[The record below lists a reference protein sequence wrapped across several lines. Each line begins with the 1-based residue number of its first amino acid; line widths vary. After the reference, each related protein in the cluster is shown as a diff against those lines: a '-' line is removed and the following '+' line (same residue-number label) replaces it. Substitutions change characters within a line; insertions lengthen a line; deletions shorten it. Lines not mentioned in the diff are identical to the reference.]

1 MGWHQQLDVEMSISA
16 SGENPPTTFFPTA
29 ALNSCYSYFMLDNS
43 TFRVTLPV
51 AQPGVISRNF
61 LVSVDGRASN
71 VNLLLDSV
79 HHDIHLSMG
88 SYVYL
93 RVIDRGD
100 SSPDVYE
107 TDFVPFASE
116 PVVTGAGFK
125 VQLLT

>member
-1 MGWHQQLDVEMSISA
+1 
-16 SGENPPTTFFPTA
+16 
-29 ALNSCYSYFMLDNS
+29 MLDNS

-61 LVSVDGRASN
+61 LISVDGRASN
-71 VNLLLDSV
+71 VNLPLDSV
-79 HHDIHLSMG
+79 HRDIHLSMG

-100 SSPDVYE
+100 SGSPDVYE

-116 PVVTGAGFK
+116 PVVTGSGFK